1 MLSQA
6 AIDKRYTGKQHVLGV
21 LVLVF
26 PQEEFCPNLE
36 VSHCNMPIQLQIIP
50 MENKHTCVWVCVS
63 FCLQMCGC
71 VFFICKSNIS
81 PTAVF
86 RQYLVGRQHRRTIN
100 TLSSTHVKTV
110 WNIYTCMQTCVCLAY
125 SHFTVLKV
133 STIISVHAAKDKT
146 LSSKIS
152 FSKSLK
158 DMHGHLHIF
167 LRYHI
172 HRHTPWE
179 YRDTSIISLFLPLL
193 LSLACWSSTH
203 IK

>member
-1 MLSQA
+1 MSLVYSCLFFPRKNFVKTYKSATATCLFSCKSSPQRTSTPVSECVYPSLCKCA
-6 AIDKRYTGKQHVLGV
+6 GV
-21 LVLVF
+21 F
-26 PQEEFCPNLE
+26 
-36 VSHCNMPIQLQIIP
+36 
-50 MENKHTCVWVCVS
+50 
-63 FCLQMCGC
+63 
-71 VFFICKSNIS
+71 FFICKSNIS

-86 RQYLVGRQHRRTIN
+86 RQYLVGRRHRRTIN

-158 DMHGHLHIF
+158 DMHGYLHIF

-179 YRDTSIISLFLPLL
+179 YRDASIISLFLSLL